1 MLLANYTNFPIN
13 FRLTFPAA
21 GITIESF
28 ERKDVRRV
36 FLLHSLEPVYN
47 VTHLVNASSYH
58 IPADYIEPGER
69 HDFWE
74 LVYVDRG
81 EIIIRAN
88 DSEYLLKT
96 GEMAFHRPNE
106 YHNVMPY
113 CGKPGDII
121 IIAFV
126 CKDPQ
131 MSAFEQRIIL
141 LGNEEKE
148 CLARIVKEAEKTYV
162 YFENNPPLVK
172 LIRRD
177 DAPAGAEQLIRNGLE
192 QLLIYLLR
200 RNENIPLKVRI
211 LSSNSANHHA
221 ALTQRAQD
229 YMSQHY
235 REKLTLGDIASNL
248 NVSVSQLKLVFREQA
263 GMSVISY
270 LTDLRMKEA
279 KRLIRENQYNFTQI
293 ADIVGYESIYYFSSR
308 FKRVTGMTP
317 TEYARTL
324 RQ

>member
-1 MLLANYTNFPIN
+1 MEMKGCGDL
-13 FRLTFPAA
+13 
-21 GITIESF
+21 
-28 ERKDVRRV
+28 

-58 IPADYIEPGER
+58 IPPDYMEPGER

-81 EIIIRAN
+81 EVIVRAN

-106 YHNVMPY
+106 YHNVAPY
-113 CGKPGDII
+113 CGKAADII

-131 MSAFEQRIIL
+131 MSVFEQRIIL
-141 LGNEEKE
+141 LGSEEKE
-148 CLARIVKEAEKTYV
+148 CLAGIVKEAEKTYV
-162 YFENNPPLVK
+162 YFENDPPLVK
-172 LIRRD
+172 LIRRE

-192 QLLIYLLR
+192 QLLIYILR
-200 RNENIPLKVRI
+200 RNENIPVNARI
-211 LSSNSANHHA
+211 LSSNSSNHHA

-229 YMSQHY
+229 YIRQHY
-235 REKLTLGDIASNL
+235 REKITLSDIASGL

-263 GMSVISY
+263 GTSVIGY
-270 LTDLRMKEA
+270 LTDLRMREA

-308 FKRVTGMTP
+308 FKQLTGMTP
-317 TEYARTL
+317 TEYARSL

>member
-1 MLLANYTNFPIN
+1 MEMKGCGDL
-13 FRLTFPAA
+13 
-21 GITIESF
+21 
-28 ERKDVRRV
+28 

-58 IPADYIEPGER
+58 IPPDYMEPGER

-81 EIIIRAN
+81 EVIVRAN

-106 YHNVMPY
+106 YHNVAPY
-113 CGKPGDII
+113 CGKAADII

-131 MSAFEQRIIL
+131 MSVFEQRIIL
-141 LGNEEKE
+141 LGSEEKE
-148 CLARIVKEAEKTYV
+148 CLAGIVKEAEKTYV
-162 YFENNPPLVK
+162 YFENDPPLVK
-172 LIRRD
+172 LIRRE

-192 QLLIYLLR
+192 QLLIYILR
-200 RNENIPLKVRI
+200 RNENIPVNARI
-211 LSSNSANHHA
+211 LSSNSSNHHA

-229 YMSQHY
+229 YIRQHY
-235 REKLTLGDIASNL
+235 REKITLSDIASGL

-263 GMSVISY
+263 GTSVIGY
-270 LTDLRMKEA
+270 LTDLRMREA
-279 KRLIRENQYNFTQI
+279 KRLIRQNHYNFPQI

-308 FKRVTGMTP
+308 FKQLTGMTP
-317 TEYARTL
+317 TEYARSL

>member
-1 MLLANYTNFPIN
+1 MEMKGCGDL
-13 FRLTFPAA
+13 
-21 GITIESF
+21 
-28 ERKDVRRV
+28 

-58 IPADYIEPGER
+58 IPPDYMEPGER

-81 EIIIRAN
+81 EIIVRAN

-106 YHNVMPY
+106 YHNVSPY
-113 CGKPGDII
+113 CGKAADII

-131 MSAFEQRIIL
+131 MSVFEQRSIL
-141 LGNEEKE
+141 LGSEEKE
-148 CLARIVKEAEKTYV
+148 CLAGIVKEAEKTYV
-162 YFENNPPLVK
+162 YFENDPPLVK

-177 DAPAGAEQLIRNGLE
+177 NAPAGAEQLIRNGLE
-192 QLLIYLLR
+192 QLLIYILR
-200 RNENIPLKVRI
+200 RNENIPVNARI
-211 LSSNSANHHA
+211 LSSNSSNHHA

-229 YMSQHY
+229 YIRQHY
-235 REKLTLGDIASNL
+235 REKVTLADIASGL

-263 GMSVISY
+263 GTSVIGY
-270 LTDLRMKEA
+270 LTDLRMREA

-308 FKRVTGMTP
+308 FKQLTGMTP
-317 TEYARTL
+317 TEYARSL

>member
-1 MLLANYTNFPIN
+1 M
-13 FRLTFPAA
+13 
-21 GITIESF
+21 G
-28 ERKDVRRV
+28 RKEVRRV
-36 FLLHSLEPVYN
+36 FLLHSLEPVYC

-58 IPADYIEPGER
+58 IPADYTSPGER

-81 EIIIRAN
+81 EVTIWAN
-88 DSEYLLKT
+88 ENKYLLKT

-106 YHNVMPY
+106 YHNVLPY
-113 CGKPGDII
+113 CGKPADII
-121 IIAFV
+121 VIAFV
-126 CKDPQ
+126 CRDPQ

-141 LGNEEKE
+141 LGSEEKD

-162 YFENNPPLVK
+162 YFENDPPVVK

-177 DAPAGAEQLIRNGLE
+177 DAPTGAEQLIRCELE
-192 QLLIYLLR
+192 QMLIYMLR

-221 ALTQRAQD
+221 ALTRRAED
-229 YMSQHY
+229 YMRQHY
-235 REKLTLGDIASNL
+235 REKLTLKDIAANL
-248 NVSVSQLKLVFREQA
+248 NVSISQLKLVFREQTGA
-263 GMSVISY
+263 SVIGY

-308 FKRVTGMTP
+308 FKRITGMTP